1 MDTRKLLL
9 ASLLLGSFEA
19 QASNPFQPI
28 ELSDAELAQL
38 RGRYILPNNII
49 SFGVTM
55 STLWQ
60 NSAGQ
65 VIGAQINLNISGQSQ
80 PNLTIT
86 SIQQNVASGSTSS
99 GNSGQVIGGAGLD
112 AVNGIVQSVRAAGD
126 LNVGR
131 NDLRINLSHSGNAT
145 PAQGDAWQAGG
156 YEFGNAVG
164 TVSIQALNGGLRIAL
179 QASDGQGF
187 AQQQIGGGSLAQHAN
202 ISGSLNQVRNL
213 AALDVALRNNPGLDL
228 KNFCA
233 FEQLR
238 GLQRGGY

>member
-9 ASLLLGSFEA
+9 AGLLLGSLQA
-19 QASNPFQPI
+19 QAGNPLQPI

-38 RGRYILPNNII
+38 RGRYILPNSII

-65 VIGAQINLNISGQSQ
+65 VIGAQINLNINGQSQ

-86 SIQQNVASGSTSS
+86 SIEQNIANGSASS

-126 LNVGR
+126 LNLGH
-131 NDLRINLSHSGNAT
+131 NDLSINISRGGNPAT
-145 PAQGDAWQAGG
+145 PQGDAWQAGG
-156 YEFGNAVG
+156 YEHGNAVG
-164 TVSIQALNGGLRIAL
+164 TVSVQAFNGGLRIAL

-187 AQQQIGGGSLAQHAN
+187 AQQQIGGGSLMQHAN

-213 AALDVALRNNPGLDL
+213 AAVDVALRNNPGLDL